1 MNRQDYL
8 AETYVMLNGLMGDRV
23 FQNHV
28 AQVRAHAIHAEL
40 SEDPHA
46 VTFTYSPQRIEKDC
60 GFISLTGG
68 RLLTES
74 TVNVSEVSRWIEL
87 SARTLEFLAR
97 TSPQGHGELLLLH
110 SAISY
115 HLAGYQAN
123 AQCIVSLAERS
134 YQYGLPAG
142 NGLGA
147 EDNPPD
153 TILDRYLVDAFR
165 SALIYFLKPNIAEL
179 RQITARAS
187 SWLQQSQSDIVSSV
201 LQTAQ
206 TNTELFTVIAH
217 AFFHEALSGYVQYCY
232 EGAPS
237 KFAICLEGMRKCRR
251 YFDMA
256 REATFESLVS
266 GVEHVLA
273 TSQSRSTWDTIRRYA
288 PDLLADPVWQTYLRN
303 LALDKSIVAFWPSQ
317 LRAINAGLLTS
328 NDSFVVQM
336 PTSAGKTLIAELAIL
351 SVLSARENARC
362 LYIAPYRALATEIEN
377 SMAQTLAGVGY
388 RVSSLIGGF
397 ELDAFQD
404 FLANKSDVLVATP
417 EKVELALR
425 THPEYFAN
433 LSVVV
438 VDEGHI
444 VDEGIPQP
452 DELES
457 VQTLAEKLEQQGTL
471 GRGPLLEL
479 LVTRLKLK
487 FPAVRFLYLSA
498 VMPDA
503 NAGDFVRWLSKQHQP
518 PLKIDQLERP
528 SRLLMAKFEWKSKQ
542 NGEMEYIGLPSLP
555 EGRHPFVSRFLR
567 VQQYLTGRETPTGR
581 PQRKSWPAVTNK
593 AQTTAM
599 IAIELA
605 KTGPVLVFCAQP
617 HHVRQ
622 VVENIIESLEYL
634 QASDALPIDTLRF
647 TTQPNLES
655 FQLSRQWL
663 GYDHLLTRALHHR
676 VGLHYGPLPDPVR
689 EVVEDEFRTGK
700 LRILVSTNTLGQG
713 VNMPVKSVVIYSLVR
728 RWGKGEG
735 GFSKVKIRDFWNV
748 CGRAGRASKETEG
761 QVVFVVTSPSDRN
774 LLGEYQDPTNVESV
788 ESALYKLLLALVERR
803 ISDQDLVS
811 YLDSHLLALMA
822 EEVVDTQDEGILSEF
837 LGSSLVGVQ
846 AHKEGVSLTPLA
858 TAFRRAATWIKEQVP
873 DPGLRAVFATT
884 GFGVMSCQV
893 IEQVA
898 DRFIGAMNPDLLQI
912 ERDITR
918 YNPELLYAAF
928 EACSN
933 LTEMTLDRRV
943 SYAGPANEITL
954 VEGWVNGTPI
964 DQLRST
970 AWRSEDNESFS
981 EYMADRI
988 VYKLPWGVHS
998 FLRILAYK
1006 LQTKYEQM
1014 PIVWQHL
1021 PSMVKFGLGNLFA
1034 CWAASLCGISRE
1046 LAVQLGGLYEPQ
1058 GSRSFPAFVRWA
1070 VSLPTEFILQ
1080 ELGASDYEKLRLIKN
1095 LNRLLPDRERLEF
1108 IRTQSSEL
1116 ISPVQGIPYANRA
1129 DAASRVRQGAPLLL
1143 EPEPDNPF
1151 DVYAV
1156 RVLFEDQH
1164 IGYVQRDK
1172 AKIVSQEMQLGVK
1185 PLARARSIRPA
1196 TADHPYPRIEAVISF
1211 Q

>member
-40 SEDPHA
+40 SEDPPA

-97 TSPQGHGELLLLH
+97 TSPQGDGELLLLH

-153 TILDRYLVDAFR
+153 TVLDRYLVDAFR

-187 SWLQQSQSDIVSSV
+187 SWLQKGQSKIVGSV
-201 LQTAQ
+201 LQTAS
-206 TNTELFTVIAH
+206 TDAELFAVIAH
-217 AFFHEALSGYVQYCY
+217 AFFHEALAGYVRYCY
-232 EGAPS
+232 EGAFS
-237 KFAICLEGMRKCRR
+237 EFIVALERMRKSRR
-251 YFDMA
+251 YFEMA
-256 REATFESLVS
+256 REVTFGSIVS
-266 GVEHVLA
+266 GVEAVL
-273 TSQSRSTWDTIRRYA
+273 TTFRNRSTWASIEKHA
-288 PDLLADPVWQTYLRN
+288 PDLLADPVWRTYLRN
-303 LALDKSIVAFWPSQ
+303 LALDKSIVEFWPSQ
-317 LRAINAGLLTS
+317 LRAISADILTS
-328 NDSFVVQM
+328 DDSFVVQM

-351 SVLSARENARC
+351 SALSTGENARC
-362 LYIAPYRALATEIEN
+362 LYIAPYRALASEIEN
-377 SMAQTLAGVGY
+377 SLAQSLAGVGF
-388 RVSSLIGGF
+388 RVSSLVGGF

-404 FLANKSDVLVATP
+404 FLANESDVLVATP
-417 EKVELALR
+417 EKAELALR

-444 VDEGIPQP
+444 VDEGIPLR

-457 VQTLAEKLEQQGTL
+457 EQTLADKLKEQGTL

-479 LVTRLKLK
+479 LVTRLKRKLSS
-487 FPAVRFLYLSA
+487 ARFLYLSA
-498 VMPDA
+498 VMPNA
-503 NAGDFVRWLSKQHQP
+503 NASDFVGWLSKQQQQP
-518 PLKIDQLERP
+518 LRIDQSERP
-528 SRLLMAKFEWKSKQ
+528 SRLQMAKFEWKSKR

-555 EGRHPFVSRFLR
+555 EGRHPFVPRFLR
-567 VQQYLTGRETPTGR
+567 VQQYFTGRETPTRR
-581 PQRKSWPAVTNK
+581 PQRKSWPTVTNK

-647 TTQPNLES
+647 TTQPDLES

-663 GYDHLLTRALHHR
+663 GHDHLLTRALYHR

-728 RWGKGEG
+728 RWGEGEDN
-735 GFSKVKIRDFWNV
+735 FAKIKKRDFWNI
-748 CGRAGRASKETEG
+748 CGRAGRAGKETEG
-761 QVVFVVTSPSDRN
+761 QVVFVVTSPTDQS
-774 LLGEYQDPTNVESV
+774 LLDEYRDPSQVEAV
-788 ESALYKLLLALVERR
+788 DSALYKLLLALTQKR
-803 ISDQDLVS
+803 ISDQELIG

-822 EEVVDTQDEGILSEF
+822 EEVVGTEDEIILSQF
-837 LGSSLVGVQ
+837 LESSLVGVQ
-846 AHKEGVSLTPLA
+846 ARKEGTPLA
-858 TAFRRAATWIKEQVP
+858 PLVAAFREAATWIEQQVP
-873 DPGLRAVFATT
+873 DTALRGVFATT
-884 GFGVMSCQV
+884 GLRVASCKH
-893 IEQVA
+893 IERVA
-898 DRFIGAMNPDLLQI
+898 DRFIGTMTEDLLQV
-912 ERDITR
+912 ERSSTQCNLD
-918 YNPELLYAAF
+918 LLRTAF
-928 EACSN
+928 EACSD
-933 LTEMTLDRRV
+933 LAEMTLDRRV
-943 SYAGPANEITL
+943 SYAGPENEIAL
-954 VEGWVNGTPI
+954 IEGWISGTAI
-964 DQLRST
+964 DQLRTSM
-970 AWRSEDNESFS
+970 WLPGDSESFS
-981 EYMADRI
+981 EYVADRI
-988 VYKLPWGVHS
+988 VYKLPWGMHG

-1006 LQTKYEQM
+1006 LQLRYEHL
-1014 PIVWQHL
+1014 PLAWQHL
-1021 PSMVKFGLGNLFA
+1021 PSMIKFGLGSLFA
-1034 CWAASLCGISRE
+1034 CWAASLGGISRE
-1046 LAVQLGGLYEPQ
+1046 LAVQLGGLYQPE
-1058 GSRSFPAFVRWA
+1058 GTRSFPTFLRWA
-1070 VSLPTEFILQ
+1070 VSLPTEFILH
-1080 ELGASDYEKLRLIKN
+1080 ELAASDYEKLRLIES

-1108 IRTQSSEL
+1108 VRTQSREL
-1116 ISPVQGIPYANRA
+1116 TSPVQGIPYANRA
-1129 DAASRVRQGAPLLL
+1129 DAASQVWQGAPLLL
-1143 EPEPDNPF
+1143 EPEPDNPY
-1151 DVYAV
+1151 DPYAIK
-1156 RVLFEDQH
+1156 VLYGDQH

-1172 AKIVSQEMQLGVK
+1172 AKIVSREMRLGVK
-1185 PLARARSIRPA
+1185 AHAGAGSVRPA
-1196 TADHPYPRIEAVISF
+1196 TAERPYPWIEAVIAF
-1211 Q
+1211 E